1 MSSRGMCLTESKS
14 LLGNAYT
21 NSNTENKNYCKA
33 ETTGRKEFR
42 FQTTGLFKS
51 TFRPQ
56 NDALVEKIIQLMTQ
70 VTAKTITFSEFVLHL
85 SCSTVHNLHL
95 THSIQ

>member
-1 MSSRGMCLTESKS
+1 MSSLGMCLTGSKS

-33 ETTGRKEFR
+33 ETTGRKGFR

-56 NDALVEKIIQLMTQ
+56 NDALVEKRIQLMTQ
-70 VTAKTITFSEFVLHL
+70 VTAKTITFSEFVLHV